1 MKIYFNKDDI
11 IHKKHM
17 FKNQKFQQMN
27 INFTITLDFKRKS
40 KKFFFVKCRI
50 LNLNIEKYT
59 PPPPLP
65 LPNLLE
71 HDINDNIQPY
81 NIRLDMNQHE

>member
-27 INFTITLDFKRKS
+27 INFTITLDFKKRQIIFFCEMQDTKLINQSNIMKWTDYFEKRS
-40 KKFFFVKCRI
+40 KYSVV
-50 LNLNIEKYT
+50 E
-59 PPPPLP
+59 
-65 LPNLLE
+65 
-71 HDINDNIQPY
+71 
-81 NIRLDMNQHE
+81 